1 MESSRTVIFID
12 SILLSAFREAAGLK
26 VSDLRTMVGERYR
39 DLLAAADSIV
49 RMRTSAEKLVER
61 LDRVES
67 GVGGVG
73 GSESSPPAE
82 IDLETL
88 QN

>member
-1 MESSRTVIFID
+1 M
-12 SILLSAFREAAGLK
+12 
-26 VSDLRTMVGERYR
+26 SDLRTMVGERYR
-39 DLLAAADSIV
+39 DLLSAADSIV

-67 GVGGVG
+67 GVGGAG
-73 GSESSPPAE
+73 GSESRPAK
-82 IDLETL
+82 IYPQAL